1 MKRCVEFIM
10 GIVLLLAVFVLTG
23 PFSSIWEE
31 EAARTVSGGSEISA
45 YKKELPVIV
54 LDAGHGG
61 RDPGKIGVN
70 GALEKEINL
79 ALAQKVK
86 ALLEESGAAEEVILT
101 REDDEGL
108 YDETDSNKKAADL
121 NERCRIIEESGADFV
136 VSIHQNSY
144 TDGSVSGPQV
154 FYYKNSEEGK
164 LLAEAV
170 QERRRKDPFGPGQ
183 RKLLYAASCGLSHC
197 HCRVRLSEQRG
208 GGGQTGG
215 GSVSGPAGRGHLQR
229 NSCLY
234 GEFVKI
240 SLGQSF
246 HFVLKM
252 LY

>member
-86 ALLEESGAAEEVILT
+86 ALLEKSGAAEEVILT

-144 TDGSVSGPQV
+144 TDESVSGPQV

-170 QERRRKDPFGPGQ
+170 QEELNQVSAGGKTHSARANGNYYMLLHVACPIVIAECGFLSNGAEAD
-183 RKLLYAASCGLSHC
+183 KLAEEAYQDQLAEAI
-197 HCRVRLSEQRG
+197 CRGILAYTE
-208 GGGQTGG
+208 
-215 GSVSGPAGRGHLQR
+215 
-229 NSCLY
+229 
-234 GEFVKI
+234 
-240 SLGQSF
+240 SL
-246 HFVLKM
+246 
-252 LY
+252 